1 MNTQAENELA
11 KAYELLKKGQLA
23 KASEILSEALTDD
36 LENIE
41 ILYTLKGINYWN
53 QKLARVQNLTS
64 PYEQGESIVSH
75 WKDFTQT
82 MGKDGLYFERS
93 IYAIRQGIFALALEC
108 YDSMINN
115 SGKVQPMP
123 DLYRKAGV

>member
-23 KASEILSEALTDD
+23 KASEILSEALSDD

-64 PYEQGESIVSH
+64 PYEQGESKESYTH
-75 WKDFTQT
+75 
-82 MGKDGLYFERS
+82 
-93 IYAIRQGIFALALEC
+93 
-108 YDSMINN
+108 N
-115 SGKVQPMP
+115 
-123 DLYRKAGV
+123 

>member
-11 KAYELLKKGQLA
+11 KAYELLKQGQLV
-23 KASEILSEALTDD
+23 KANEILSEALTND

-53 QKLARVQNLTS
+53 QKLSRIQNLSS
-64 PYEQGESIVSH
+64 PYEQGENIVSN

-93 IYAIRQGIFALALEC
+93 IYTIRREFFF
-108 YDSMINN
+108 ST
-115 SGKVQPMP
+115 
-123 DLYRKAGV
+123 